1 MKVWE
6 QTQENAIQRSD
17 LYSCTD
23 FAASGQD
30 AIAMVFFFSFC
41 ALYPEYALRPVILE
55 LAVLPRPKYTLLLAD
70 AAAIKVRPFYLQSI
84 KIPSTW
90 IVGGHNLACK
100 ISEAVISV

>member
-30 AIAMVFFFSFC
+30 AIAMVFFF
-41 ALYPEYALRPVILE
+41 
-55 LAVLPRPKYTLLLAD
+55 LL
-70 AAAIKVRPFYLQSI
+70 
-84 KIPSTW
+84 
-90 IVGGHNLACK
+90 C
-100 ISEAVISV
+100 VISRVRAKTSDLGVGCSSSAQVHPTTCRCCGYQSTSILPSIDQDTFNLGRRRSQPRV